1 MKLWRRVGKRAD
13 EILDDDLL
21 APVEDD
27 IDIVGGVVKDE
38 DQDTAVRQKVEDE
51 RKPVAVLAKHRVY
64 GPDQFTEEDVLEV
77 KRELEREELER
88 EELEREEPG
97 SEDITDHGDH
107 DDGGEESC
115 QKKRCSQ
122 CQVQPQQKLC
132 S

>member
-38 DQDTAVRQKVEDE
+38 DQDTAARPKVEDE

-77 KRELEREELER
+77 KRELEREEL
-88 EELEREEPG
+88 G

-107 DDGGEESC
+107 DDDGGEESC

-122 CQVQPQQKLC
+122 CQVQPQQKL
-132 S
+132 SS

>member
-77 KRELEREELER
+77 RR
-88 EELEREEPG
+88 ELEREEPG
-97 SEDITDHGDH
+97 SDDITDHGDDDD

>member
-21 APVEDD
+21 PPVEDD

-38 DQDTAVRQKVEDE
+38 DQDTAARPRVEDE
-51 RKPVAVLAKHRVY
+51 RKPVSVLAKHRVY

-77 KRELEREELER
+77 KRELEREEL
-88 EELEREEPG
+88 G

-107 DDGGEESC
+107 DGGEESC

-122 CQVQPQQKLC
+122 CQVQRQQKLR

>member
-38 DQDTAVRQKVEDE
+38 DQDTAARPKVEDE
-51 RKPVAVLAKHRVY
+51 RKPVAVMAKHRVY
-64 GPDQFTEEDVLEV
+64 GPDQFTEEDVLEA
-77 KRELEREELER
+77 KR
-88 EELEREEPG
+88 ELEREEPG
-97 SEDITDHGDH
+97 SDDITDHGDDDD

>member
-51 RKPVAVLAKHRVY
+51 RKPVAVMAKHRVY
-64 GPDQFTEEDVLEV
+64 GPDQFTEEDVLEA
-77 KRELEREELER
+77 KR
-88 EELEREEPG
+88 ELEREEPG
-97 SEDITDHGDH
+97 SDDITDHGDDDD

>member
-77 KRELEREELER
+77 KRELEREE
-88 EELEREEPG
+88 PG
-97 SEDITDHGDH
+97 SDDITDHGDDDD

>member
-38 DQDTAVRQKVEDE
+38 DQDTAARPKVEDE

-77 KRELEREELER
+77 RR
-88 EELEREEPG
+88 ELEREEPG

-107 DDGGEESC
+107 DDDDGGEESC

-122 CQVQPQQKLC
+122 CQVQPQQKL
-132 S
+132 SS